1 MISRLEALE
10 VEMEELRSKLMEA
23 SLRIRTDEKLGKPEE
38 EEDKQFRR
46 LIEQE
51 AIIIDL
57 NQKLIVDDLLTA
69 AQRKRSGAA

>member
-1 MISRLEALE
+1 
-10 VEMEELRSKLMEA
+10 MEELRSKLMEA